1 MLLIVC
7 CILLGT
13 LLSGI
18 WFGLNVIINVFA
30 SKVKV
35 AWLARY
41 SALFS
46 AFLPTCIILKN
57 SSLCLWN
64 IESVI
69 SVKSW
74 LLVLGT
80 VLITSVIV
88 VHNKVVDIPKGK
100 EVLNYALDGIFMEVP
115 QRMMMQSFIHMVL
128 SVNENLAFLVPVL
141 TAVVWCISICIQCI
155 LMKQRFGKSVFYDL
169 LSSFVFS
176 IGVGYV
182 LMETG
187 FIGFTM
193 VAHFLERLVSTFLRK
208 WMVKQ

>member
-64 IESVI
+64 IESVDGRG
-69 SVKSW
+69 VYSW
-74 LLVLGT
+74 L
-80 VLITSVIV
+80 
-88 VHNKVVDIPKGK
+88 
-100 EVLNYALDGIFMEVP
+100 A
-115 QRMMMQSFIHMVL
+115 IH
-128 SVNENLAFLVPVL
+128 
-141 TAVVWCISICIQCI
+141 
-155 LMKQRFGKSVFYDL
+155 
-169 LSSFVFS
+169 FVF
-176 IGVGYV
+176 ID
-182 LMETG
+182 
-187 FIGFTM
+187 
-193 VAHFLERLVSTFLRK
+193 RRK
-208 WMVKQ
+208 AMNCR